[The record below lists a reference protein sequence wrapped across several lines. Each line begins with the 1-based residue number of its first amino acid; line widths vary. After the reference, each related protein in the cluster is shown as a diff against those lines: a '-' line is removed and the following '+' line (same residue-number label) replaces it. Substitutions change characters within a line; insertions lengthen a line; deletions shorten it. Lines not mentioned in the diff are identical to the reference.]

1 MTGPHDIDPDRLGE
15 LIDGATPTDAD
26 EQALVALVQQT
37 RDLEPGAPDDLRRRV
52 LDDARRAAATGDRP
66 RRGIRAL
73 DPRRWIGEGG
83 GDRRRRL
90 LVAAPVVAGIVAV
103 ALIAIPALDDGGTGP
118 SGGDAASAGATSDGT
133 RLAVPAAP
141 GAADSAAPA
150 APGAEA
156 DQGAPAPAPE
166 RAAAPAIATPAP
178 GPVPDGT
185 RLTNVTVRTRVQVAD
200 VDALSRASTSA
211 MRTTRA
217 LGGYTASSDYG
228 VPDGGRGTN
237 DLVLRIPTTKV
248 DQALAAFGRL
258 GTVIGQDA
266 DIVDVTAAVATGD
279 RGVTRAAEALA
290 DLRAR
295 AAADP
300 ADAALARRVVRAE
313 AALARAEAAVAAQ
326 RERARLAVVSLTL
339 TTEGPPAAPREEGR
353 FAGPIG
359 DSGDR
364 LAGALAWL
372 LGALVLIGPFALL
385 AALAAWAAHRHRGRS
400 ARRLMG
406 SA

>member
-1 MTGPHDIDPDRLGE
+1 VTAPHDIDPGRLGE
-15 LIDGATPTDAD
+15 LVDGATPADAD
-26 EQALVALVQQT
+26 EQALVALMQET
-37 RDLEPGAPDDLRRRV
+37 RDLEPGAPDALRRRI
-52 LDDARRAAATGDRP
+52 LHDAHRADAAGETP

-73 DPRRWIGEGG
+73 DPRRWIGDGG
-83 GDRRRRL
+83 GERRRRL

-103 ALIAIPALDDGGTGP
+103 ALSTIPALDGG
-118 SGGDAASAGATSDGT
+118 SGTDAGRGDATSAEAPADEA
-133 RLAVPAAP
+133 RL
-141 GAADSAAPA
+141 AAPA
-150 APGAEA
+150 APGAA
-156 DQGAPAPAPE
+156 GSAPAGDADDGPARAPE

-178 GPVPDGT
+178 GPVPGGS
-185 RLTNVTVRTRVQVAD
+185 RLSNVTIDTRVQVAD
-200 VDALSRASTSA
+200 VDALSRASTAA
-211 MRTTRA
+211 MNTARA

-237 DLVLRIPTTKV
+237 DLVLRIPTARV

-258 GTVIGQDA
+258 GTVTRQDA

-279 RGVTRAAEALA
+279 RWVTRAAETLA

-300 ADAALARRVVRAE
+300 TDATLARRVVRAE

-353 FAGPIG
+353 FAGPIT

-372 LGALVLIGPFALL
+372 LGGLVLIGPFALL
-385 AALAAWAAHRHRGRS
+385 AALAAWGTHHLRART

-406 SA
+406 SS